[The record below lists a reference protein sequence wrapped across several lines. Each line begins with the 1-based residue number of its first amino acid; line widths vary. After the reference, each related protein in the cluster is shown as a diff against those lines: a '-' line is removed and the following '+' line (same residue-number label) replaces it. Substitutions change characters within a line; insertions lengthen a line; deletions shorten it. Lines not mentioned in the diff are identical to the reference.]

1 MFNTKAELLNHF
13 IDGGDLLDTELGHI
27 YIADV
32 NGEGEFFG
40 IMVGDPVPDGLQ
52 SDVEGAVEYALSHY
66 PAPGTG
72 ARGRMCFMEAPGWW
86 FGELADEVIANHDRF
101 MAIRHEL

>member
-13 IDGGDLLDTELGHI
+13 IDDGDLLDTELGHV

-32 NGEGEFFG
+32 NGDGEFFG
-40 IMVGDPVPDGLQ
+40 IMVGDPVPDSLR

-72 ARGRMCFMEAPGWW
+72 APDRMCFMEAPGWW
-86 FGELADEVIANHDRF
+86 FGELADEVLSQPERF